1 MEIYMPK
8 VDDAINAENGSWS
21 FAANDPLILSNHMR
35 KSIPDYDQGHSLI
48 LEISEFFVKQES
60 IIYDIGCS
68 NGELTHQLAKKYQ
81 GKKVQIIGVD
91 CEENFI
97 KAAKGHSQTNRNLTF
112 ETENAIDYKY
122 KTCDLVILYYTLQFI
137 QIDKRENLLLS
148 LYKSLKKGGGLLL
161 FEKTRQDNPR
171 ANDILNQLYTDFKLN
186 NGYTGNEIVAK
197 ARSLK
202 GVLEPLSTEQNLEL
216 LEQTGFYH
224 STIIHKTLCF
234 DGILAIK

>member
-8 VDDAINAENGSWS
+8 VDDAIDAENGNWS
-21 FAANDPLILSNHMR
+21 FAANDPVILSNHMR
-35 KSIPDYDQGHSLI
+35 KSIPNYDKGHSLI

-68 NGELTHQLAKKYQ
+68 NGELTRQLASKYQ
-81 GKKVQIIGVD
+81 GKKVQAIGID
-91 CEENFI
+91 CEKNFI
-97 KAAKGHSQTNRNLTF
+97 KAAKGYSQTNRNLTF
-112 ETENAIDYKY
+112 KTENAIDYKY
-122 KTCDLVILYYTLQFI
+122 KTCDLIILYYTLQFI
-137 QIDKRENLLLS
+137 QIDKRANLLLS

-202 GVLEPLSTEQNLEL
+202 GVLEPLSTGQNLEL
-216 LEQTGFYH
+216 LEQTGFYN

>member
-1 MEIYMPK
+1 MPK

-91 CEENFI
+91 CEKNFI

-202 GVLEPLSTEQNLEL
+202 GVLEPFLQS
-216 LEQTGFYH
+216 
-224 STIIHKTLCF
+224 K
-234 DGILAIK
+234 ILNFLNKRDFITPQSSIKHFVLMVF

>member
-1 MEIYMPK
+1 MPK

-91 CEENFI
+91 CEKNFI

-137 QIDKRENLLLS
+137 QIDRE
-148 LYKSLKKGGGLLL
+148 K
-161 FEKTRQDNPR
+161 
-171 ANDILNQLYTDFKLN
+171 I
-186 NGYTGNEIVAK
+186 
-197 ARSLK
+197 
-202 GVLEPLSTEQNLEL
+202 
-216 LEQTGFYH
+216 FY
-224 STIIHKTLCF
+224 
-234 DGILAIK
+234 LAFINH

>member
-1 MEIYMPK
+1 MPK
-8 VDDAINAENGSWS
+8 VDDVIDVENGNWT
-21 FAANDPLILSNHMR
+21 FAANDPVILSNHMR
-35 KSIPDYDQGHSLI
+35 KSIPQYDRGHSLI

-60 IIYDIGCS
+60 LIYDIGCS
-68 NGELTHQLAKKYQ
+68 NGELTHQLAQKYK
-81 GKKVQIIGVD
+81 GKKAKAVGID

-97 KAAKGHSQTNRNLTF
+97 TAAKTRYRATKNLNF
-112 ETENAIDYKY
+112 KKENAIDHVYKS
-122 KTCDLVILYYTLQFI
+122 CDLVILYYTLQFV
-137 QIDKRENLLLS
+137 DLSKRAGLLLN
-148 LYKSLKKGGGLLL
+148 LYKSLKEGGGLLI

-171 ANDILNQLYTDFKLN
+171 TNDILNQLYTDFKLK

-202 GVLEPLSTEQNLEL
+202 GVLEPLSTEQNLVL
-216 LEQTGFYH
+216 LQKAGFSN

>member
-1 MEIYMPK
+1 MPK

-21 FAANDPLILSNHMR
+21 FAANDPLVLSNHMR

-81 GKKVQIIGVD
+81 EKKVQIIGVD
-91 CEENFI
+91 CEKNFI
-97 KAAKGHSQTNRNLTF
+97 TAAKGHSQTNRNLTF

-161 FEKTRQDNPR
+161 FEKTRQGNPR

>member
-81 GKKVQIIGVD
+81 EKTVQIIGVD
-91 CEENFI
+91 CEKNFI
-97 KAAKGHSQTNRNLTF
+97 TAAKGHSQTNRNLTF

-234 DGILAIK
+234 DGILAMK